1 VKCHS
6 DHNAADFPMVHWDP
20 TAKGF
25 DHAKTGFVLDGKHVG
40 VSCRSCHT
48 MQHISAQARMQLEGK
63 DLNHTWL
70 GLSKGCIS
78 CHEDKH
84 QGRFGPTCTQCHST
98 QDWKGARI
106 EKETFDHSK
115 TRFPLTGA
123 HRTTL
128 CQSCHKPGT
137 DGQLRYT
144 GIKFASCSDCH
155 ADPHK
160 GEFRQG
166 CESCHSTSTWKKSS
180 FAARFDHSKTAFP
193 LLGKHLDV
201 TCAACHMHGD
211 FKAPIAHQ
219 NCADCHKPDPH
230 GGQFVKRA
238 DGGRCESCHTVA
250 GWMPS
255 TFSVADHARSGFP
268 LVFPHAK
275 VQCASCHKPAGKATR
290 YKIKFAQCVD
300 CHEDEHHGQFAG
312 IPWRNRCEQCHNGG
326 TFKTTNY
333 TIVLHQ
339 KSSFP
344 LTGGHVAVACVDCH
358 KPPEGSK
365 VALYHF
371 NQLSCTTC
379 HEDIHKDEFSER
391 MAVHDKTGKPLGCEA
406 CHSTKE
412 WEDLAKF
419 DHAKTHF
426 PLEGSHRAVACSD
439 CHKPPNMELNL
450 RHVHFASASTACSV
464 CHENPHADQFGAR
477 GSDCA
482 SCHNSNKWRPS
493 LFDHEK
499 AGFSLKGGHEDV
511 ACSACHVLKKLVDG
525 NEVLFYKP
533 TPTACADCHGTK
545 VSRASIQSTVKE

>member
-1 VKCHS
+1 
-6 DHNAADFPMVHWDP
+6 
-20 TAKGF
+20 
-25 DHAKTGFVLDGKHVG
+25 
-40 VSCRSCHT
+40 
-48 MQHISAQARMQLEGK
+48 
-63 DLNHTWL
+63 
-70 GLSKGCIS
+70 
-78 CHEDKH
+78 
-84 QGRFGPTCTQCHST
+84 
-98 QDWKGARI
+98 
-106 EKETFDHSK
+106 
-115 TRFPLTGA
+115 
-123 HRTTL
+123 
-128 CQSCHKPGT
+128 
-137 DGQLRYT
+137 
-144 GIKFASCSDCH
+144 
-155 ADPHK
+155 
-160 GEFRQG
+160 
-166 CESCHSTSTWKKSS
+166 
-180 FAARFDHSKTAFP
+180 
-193 LLGKHLDV
+193 
-201 TCAACHMHGD
+201 
-211 FKAPIAHQ
+211 
-219 NCADCHKPDPH
+219 
-230 GGQFVKRA
+230 
-238 DGGRCESCHTVA
+238 
-250 GWMPS
+250 
-255 TFSVADHARSGFP
+255 
-268 LVFPHAK
+268 
-275 VQCASCHKPAGKATR
+275 
-290 YKIKFAQCVD
+290 
-300 CHEDEHHGQFAG
+300 
-312 IPWRNRCEQCHNGG
+312 
-326 TFKTTNY
+326 
-333 TIVLHQ
+333 
-339 KSSFP
+339 
-344 LTGGHVAVACVDCH
+344 
-358 KPPEGSK
+358 